1 MTVPPQ
7 SSVAEALRAATDTLE
22 AGHSQSP
29 RLDAELLLAE
39 ALGARR
45 EDLFAAPERTLSRD
59 EAARFD
65 ALVGRRQKQEPVA
78 YILGRR
84 AFRTIE
90 LEVTDNVL
98 IPRPETETL
107 VEVCLEKLAER
118 GAVEPFVLDIGTGS
132 GAIALALATEHPT
145 VRVVAT
151 DVHPA
156 PLDVARRNV
165 RALGFEDRVTL
176 LVSDVFDDLPPGLRF
191 DLIVSNPPYVTPEAL
206 RRLRVEVRG
215 FEPHTALRAEEGGMQ
230 FYRRIVPQA
239 PGWLNPGGHVAVEI
253 AEHKAVEV
261 ITEFVVA
268 GRYEQ
273 IDVRDDLGGL
283 PRVVVAR
290 ERAEG
295 AAPVPADDVAA
306 LEAALGDL
314 PGEIQK
320 GASGDAP
327 APADAPPAAPG
338 DALA

>member
-1 MTVPPQ
+1 VSRVPPT
-7 SSVAEALRAATDTLE
+7 VTEALRAATETLG
-22 AGHSQSP
+22 AAHAPSP
-29 RLDAELLLAE
+29 RLDAELLLGE

-45 EDLFAAPERTLSRD
+45 EDLFAAPERRLTGD
-59 EAARFD
+59 EAARFESY
-65 ALVGRRQKQEPVA
+65 VRRRQKQEPVA

-107 VEVCLEKLAER
+107 VEVCLAKLAEFE
-118 GAVEPFVLDIGTGS
+118 VDEPFVLDIGTGS
-132 GAIALALATEHPT
+132 GNIALALAVEHPT

-165 RALGFEDRVTL
+165 RALGLEGRVTL

-191 DLIVSNPPYVTPEAL
+191 DLIVSNPPYVTPDAL

-215 FEPHTALRAEEGGMQ
+215 FEPHVALRADEGGME

-239 PGWLNPGGHVAVEI
+239 PWWLDPGGWLAVEI

-261 ITEFVVA
+261 ITEFVAA

-290 ERAEG
+290 ERAAG
-295 AAPVPADDVAA
+295 VAPTPA
-306 LEAALGDL
+306 
-314 PGEIQK
+314 
-320 GASGDAP
+320 
-327 APADAPPAAPG
+327 ADAA
-338 DALA
+338 DLD

>member
-1 MTVPPQ
+1 MTTDDGKAGEATGAAADAGRATT
-7 SSVAEALRAATDTLE
+7 VAEALRAATATI
-22 AGHSQSP
+22 AAAHSQSP

-45 EDLFAAPERTLSRD
+45 EDLFAAPERVLDRD
-59 EAARFD
+59 EAAHFD
-65 ALVGRRQKQEPVA
+65 GFVRRRQKQEPVA
-78 YILGRR
+78 YIVGRR

-90 LEVTDNVL
+90 LHVTDNVL

-107 VEVCLEKLAER
+107 VEVCLEKLAQMDVER
-118 GAVEPFVLDIGTGS
+118 PSVLDIGTGS
-132 GAIALALATEHPT
+132 GAIALALAAEHPG

-165 RALGFEDRVTL
+165 RDLGYADRVTL

-191 DLIVSNPPYVTPEAL
+191 DLIVSNPPYVTPESL

-215 FEPHTALRAEEGGMQ
+215 FEPHVALRADDGGME

-239 PGWLNPGGHVAVEI
+239 PEWLVPGGVLAVEI
-253 AEHKAVEV
+253 AEHKAVDV
-261 ITEFVVA
+261 ITEFAAA

-273 IDVRDDLGGL
+273 IDLRDDLGGL
-283 PRVVVAR
+283 PRVVVAH

-295 AAPVPADDVAA
+295 AAPSAPADIAA

-314 PGEIQK
+314 DE
-320 GASGDAP
+320 
-327 APADAPPAAPG
+327 
-338 DALA
+338 

>member
-1 MTVPPQ
+1 MDEQLTV
-7 SSVAEALRAATDTLE
+7 VEALRAATDTIE
-22 AGHSQSP
+22 AAHSQSP

-39 ALGARR
+39 ALGVRR
-45 EDLFAAPERTLSRD
+45 EDLFAAPERALDRD
-59 EAARFD
+59 EAARFEGY
-65 ALVGRRQKQEPVA
+65 VRRRQKQEPVA

-90 LEVTDNVL
+90 LAVTDNVL

-107 VEVCLEKLAER
+107 VEVCLEKLA
-118 GAVEPFVLDIGTGS
+118 ALDVPEPFVLDLGTGS
-132 GAIALALATEHPT
+132 GAIALALATEHPS

-165 RALGFEDRVTL
+165 RGLGLDDRVTL

-191 DLIVSNPPYVTPEAL
+191 HLIVSNPPYVTPESL

-215 FEPHTALRAEEGGMQ
+215 YEPHTALRAEDDGLQ

-239 PGWLNPGGHVAVEI
+239 PAWLVPGGYLAVEI

-261 ITEFVVA
+261 ITEFVAVD
-268 GRYEQ
+268 RYEQ
-273 IDVRDDLGGL
+273 IDVRDDLGGM

-295 AAPVPADDVAA
+295 AAPAPAADIAA
-306 LEAALGDL
+306 LEAALGD
-314 PGEIQK
+314 
-320 GASGDAP
+320 
-327 APADAPPAAPG
+327 APG
-338 DALA
+338 D